1 MYNDPDNQPVSNL
14 IWKYRIH
21 DFADIRDEHH
31 SNPLITAE
39 GSYSGEIRQYW
50 TENMDSSV
58 TMPPVTLT
66 PEESAREGELGTVL
80 STMRNEYFSKIIMG
94 QLPVDAYDEFLEK
107 AKQQGMDEF
116 INIWQNALDRYNAR

>member
-1 MYNDPDNQPVSNL
+1 MSNL

-21 DFADIRDEHH
+21 DGANIRDEHN

-39 GSYSGEIRQYW
+39 GSYSGDIRDYW
-50 TENMDSSV
+50 TTNMDSSI

-66 PEESAREGELGTVL
+66 AEEAAREGELGTIL

-94 QLPVDAYDEFLEK
+94 QLEVDAYDEFLDNAK
-107 AKQQGMDEF
+107 AQGMDEF
-116 INIWQNALDRYNAR
+116 LSLWQAALDRYNAR

>member
-1 MYNDPDNQPVSNL
+1 MCIRDSGQPISNL

-21 DFADIRDEHH
+21 DFANIRDEHN

-39 GSYSGEIRQYW
+39 GSYSGDIRKYW
-50 TENMDSSV
+50 TETMDSSV

-66 PEESAREGELGTVL
+66 PDESAREGELGTVL

-94 QLPVDAYDEFLEK
+94 QLPVDAYDEFLQK
-107 AKQQGMDEF
+107 AQAQGLDEF
-116 INIWQNALDRYNAR
+116 VGLWQAALDRYNAR